1 MSVPV
6 ELGLALGAKGRIVSD
21 RAIILLV
28 EDQDNDVVLI
38 RKAFEKWQ
46 ILNPLFVVRTGEEA
60 MAYLAGDGKYR
71 SRAEY
76 PLPDLMLLDIKMPGL
91 DGFEVLRWVRAQ
103 TGFSSL
109 LIVMLTSSDRV
120 YDVNEAY
127 KLGANSFLVKPLD
140 FENYIQTCHVLK
152 QYWLN
157 MNKRPEAVRAAVV
170 PDGESS

>member
-1 MSVPV
+1 M
-6 ELGLALGAKGRIVSD
+6 SD
-21 RAIILLV
+21 RAVILLV
-28 EDQDNDVVLI
+28 EDEDNDVVLI
-38 RKAFEKWQ
+38 RKAFEKGQ

-71 SRAEY
+71 NRAEY

-120 YDVNEAY
+120 YDVNQAY

-157 MNKRPEAVRAAVV
+157 MNKRPEAVRTAGV
-170 PDGESS
+170 PEGESS